1 MVRGWQSRVEKAG
14 ARRVESKQR
23 KQKQINR
30 STYKAMVQS
39 LLTSLEK
46 HSPIIRRHAD
56 PSWKFHVWTDSM
68 PSDNFPLLHENEE
81 TDRKVRRPG
90 RSFSIGEEP
99 KSKSKS
105 KSDSCDEI
113 SGSGKKDPSGKLQ
126 SDTLIDTPRTARKN
140 SQYSNKDVN
149 RVDDDGV
156 DTLALCKSQF
166 YTGKCDDIKGG
177 KKSSCRYFHYPKHHN
192 TLADVL
198 KTSKRNTSEVVK
210 EMLAMSEQSYL
221 EAIQDEGGEEYE
233 VGGMEMLYYSEVALV
248 KSHPDGTTSNDNKQM
263 PSANAILSKAMA
275 DKSIVAANVVYVTI
289 NDVLI
294 FDRYRD
300 GVIISDHTMMT
311 SVLGDDNR
319 RSRSMS
325 LAVAAVLSE
334 GEGNQEYRATHEPHT
349 GTSISLPCQVLEYIL
364 TYLPDPSVA
373 VMCRVCQAWN
383 TEIKSSS
390 PELWRHMLRRRGW
403 PVAATAA
410 ADDDIESL
418 RDQLRSDF
426 LLHYGVV
433 RDMEAVKDAVSALIG
448 SGKKTLVEETEMVYQ
463 SFSTRRTAPQEP
475 NGCIGVEI
483 WSRNHMIVA
492 YAHDCTL
499 RLFQAVDKT
508 LEGGSPR
515 SCRELVCVCVDPY
528 RKTKKQVTT
537 LIAMGLDD
545 ARIGCLCRIKGR
557 KSESYILAVISRD
570 EYLSSDGNS
579 HNDTRGSV
587 DLEDGVLKVISI
599 GDAVLNY
606 LVSLDGEE
614 GHVPQLSAYLAGG
627 GNMDHVQVVA
637 SQSLIACGSG
647 RFMTEVSVLIPEEND
662 YGNGDG
668 DDDGAMSMMLVGRRL
683 VLVCAARGAIIWM
696 HSTYALNDTFLN
708 PSARISA
715 FGVKRRYGGDG
726 RCVSCTLAFS
736 SYFVE
741 EIMILNI
748 ESTSH
753 GLNVQ
758 SVYFLEPEV
767 SVWSDFL
774 DNGWVLNSS
783 RPVAITLTDIVV
795 LDCLCRQNAGER
807 TRYRS
812 IISFYPRQ
820 SNGDLCH
827 QTIELDGN
835 NCQAVQICDLRDH
848 HVVILC
854 RIFTSD
860 CASDGDPGLDDVDGH
875 WFSEPS
881 EGSRTFAILLHVPTR
896 REIERVFLSERDLLA
911 VDVHPCQN
919 VHLLLTGDGDTVGAG
934 LSWKGVIMSGSD
946 VRDLGEYSRL
956 DDKNQLKLCRK
967 KNKNT
972 NRKRKPNG
980 KSKLDGFARGMSMQ
994 G

>member
-1 MVRGWQSRVEKAG
+1 
-14 ARRVESKQR
+14 
-23 KQKQINR
+23 
-30 STYKAMVQS
+30 
-39 LLTSLEK
+39 
-46 HSPIIRRHAD
+46 
-56 PSWKFHVWTDSM
+56 
-68 PSDNFPLLHENEE
+68 
-81 TDRKVRRPG
+81 
-90 RSFSIGEEP
+90 
-99 KSKSKS
+99 
-105 KSDSCDEI
+105 
-113 SGSGKKDPSGKLQ
+113 
-126 SDTLIDTPRTARKN
+126 
-140 SQYSNKDVN
+140 
-149 RVDDDGV
+149 
-156 DTLALCKSQF
+156 
-166 YTGKCDDIKGG
+166 
-177 KKSSCRYFHYPKHHN
+177 
-192 TLADVL
+192 
-198 KTSKRNTSEVVK
+198 
-210 EMLAMSEQSYL
+210 MSEQSYL

-248 KSHPDGTTSNDNKQM
+248 KSHPEDTTSNDNKQM

-403 PVAATAA
+403 PVTAATAAAA

-483 WSRNHMIVA
+483 WSRNHMLVA

-627 GNMDHVQVVA
+627 GNMDDVQVVA

-647 RFMTEVSVLIPEEND
+647 RFMTEVSVSISEEND
-662 YGNGDG
+662 YDDGDG

-683 VLVCAARGAIIWM
+683 VLVCAARGAIIW
-696 HSTYALNDTFLN
+696 TYDSN
-708 PSARISA
+708 P
-715 FGVKRRYGGDG
+715 
-726 RCVSCTLAFS
+726 TLAFPLRREDIFAMS
-736 SYFVE
+736 CFRSFGSGPRSICYIATLSE
-741 EIMILNI
+741 CSLDIMCMSI
-748 ESTSH
+748 EPSGH
-753 GLNVQ
+753 VQ
-758 SVYFLEPEV
+758 SVHTIEASKVNGTEFRDGGWNLQ
-767 SVWSDFL
+767 SDFKQRIVMTES
-774 DNGWVLNSS
+774 DII
-783 RPVAITLTDIVV
+783 VAY
-795 LDCLCRQNAGER
+795 CLSQQAHDENTMYR
-807 TRYRS
+807 T
-812 IISFYPRQ
+812 IILFYPRF
-820 SNGDLCH
+820 SADMSYETL
-827 QTIELDGN
+827 
-835 NCQAVQICDLRDH
+835 QISGCCKALGIYQLRDH

-854 RIFTSD
+854 EVHVSTDIDRNAAFENSNNRQYSD
-860 CASDGDPGLDDVDGH
+860 PL
-875 WFSEPS
+875 EL
-881 EGSRTFAILLHVPTR
+881 SRYCTVLVHVPTR
-896 REIERVFLSERDLLA
+896 REIHRSYMVDENFFSSA
-911 VDVHPCQN
+911 VNPDD
-919 VHLLLTGDGDTVGAG
+919 HLPLHFAAIGDTVGV
-934 LSWKGVIMSGSD
+934 SVFWKGVMMTGSD
-946 VRDLGEYSRL
+946 VRGLGASYDFNDCSL
-956 DDKNQLKLCRK
+956 QKCTKMKIKKLKRK
-967 KNKNT
+967 KGNT
-972 NRKRKPNG
+972 KVGLAHGR
-980 KSKLDGFARGMSMQ
+980 SKAYN
-994 G
+994 